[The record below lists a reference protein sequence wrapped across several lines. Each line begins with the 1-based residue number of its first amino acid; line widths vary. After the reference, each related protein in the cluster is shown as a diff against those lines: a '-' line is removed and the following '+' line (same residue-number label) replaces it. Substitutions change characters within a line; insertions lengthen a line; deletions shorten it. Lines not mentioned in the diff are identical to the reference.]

1 MKGFYSP
8 TMGAQGGLR
17 KAGGRWQVAQGF
29 ECCTEQALKRPE
41 SRGGGSRVVLV
52 AAVEGEQRAD
62 WMGVGGQGQQAEDG
76 MVPQT

>member
-1 MKGFYSP
+1 MKGVLFSYD
-8 TMGAQGGLR
+8 GGTGR
-17 KAGGRWQVAQGF
+17 AAEGGRQVAQGF

-52 AAVEGEQRAD
+52 AAVEGEQRAGLD
-62 WMGVGGQGQQAEDG
+62 GGGGAGAAGRGDG